1 MAERWDRERVLAL
14 APDAPSQRTALSLA
28 SGRAWP
34 ATGAAAGAD
43 AVWGEC
49 RGSAAAPYRA
59 VVDLSGPAYRCSC
72 PSRKFP
78 CKHVLALLLLWSEG
92 SVPDDA
98 AGPPDWAGSWL
109 IARAAKA
116 SRVPAGEQAEP
127 KDPRAAARRAEQR
140 ETRVASGLA
149 ELDRWLGDQVRQG
162 LAASQQAG
170 YAHWDEIAARMVDA
184 QAPGLTERLRALAS
198 VPHSGAGWDGRLLEE
213 YALLHLLAVA
223 YRRQAEL
230 PPPLRDTVR
239 SRIGFSLRQADVLA
253 GGQPIRDHWQVLARR
268 DLEQDRIR
276 TRRTWLRGRKTGR
289 DALLLSFAAAGQ
301 ALDDSLAVGAET
313 DADLV
318 FYPGA
323 VPLRA
328 AVLARRR
335 RLRRRRV
342 RRRAAR
348 RRAAGWRHDRRAAGR
363 VRGGAGRRS
372 LAGQLARRGGDHPG
386 PRPRPCRPRRGRR
399 QPAAAPGG
407 RRLLAA
413 VRALRRPPGDAG
425 RRVDP
430 ARPVAADRLGRGR
443 TGGTA
448 VSEWQDLVTASLIGT
463 ERAEVPAPAVPGL
476 PVRANAVPGDP
487 ATLLLDR
494 AALLTVAR
502 RGGTLIRPAGSG
514 FQAEPLPAAE
524 PDPAPAV
531 SPAAGGRLDR
541 MLGGEHPDLLAEW
554 LTAAIAHSRR
564 VPPRLLPA
572 LLDRVRRV
580 SPSDPELRR
589 LSAEAG
595 GARARWLAR
604 LNPDW
609 TFVTAL
615 TESGDDTWRLG
626 GKSQRRGYLAALR
639 ARDPAAARELITQS
653 WAAGG
658 PERVMFLSVLA
669 NQGLSLADEP
679 LLESALDER
688 DAEVRGWAAH
698 LLARL
703 PGSALGQ
710 RMARRAAGCLRID
723 QGVRG
728 TRLIVTP
735 PADCDA
741 AMRRDGVTSR
751 RGGGPAEMDGR
762 THLLHEVLARTP
774 LRTWTGQFGR
784 TAEQI
789 LAVPSG
795 AWAPV
800 LFTGWSRAAMAQ
812 RDQDW
817 MTALVDWALAGG
829 PTGTLFGAETLR
841 QLARRADPARC
852 ARETTAHPAAEIP
865 LPIRD
870 AISVLRFRY
879 DMLKELEL

>member
-1 MAERWDRERVLAL
+1 M
-14 APDAPSQRTALSLA
+14 
-28 SGRAWP
+28 
-34 ATGAAAGAD
+34 
-43 AVWGEC
+43 
-49 RGSAAAPYRA
+49 
-59 VVDLSGPAYRCSC
+59 
-72 PSRKFP
+72 
-78 CKHVLALLLLWSEG
+78 
-92 SVPDDA
+92 
-98 AGPPDWAGSWL
+98 
-109 IARAAKA
+109 
-116 SRVPAGEQAEP
+116 
-127 KDPRAAARRAEQR
+127 
-140 ETRVASGLA
+140 
-149 ELDRWLGDQVRQG
+149 RQG

-184 QAPGLTERLRALAS
+184 QAPGLAERLRALAS

-328 AVLARRR
+328 AVLARHDVGDGAVPRR
-335 RLRRRRV
+335 
-342 RRRAAR
+342 R

-476 PVRANAVPGDP
+476 PVPAPGVAVPGDP

-502 RGGTLIRPAGSG
+502 RGGT
-514 FQAEPLPAAE
+514 
-524 PDPAPAV
+524 
-531 SPAAGGRLDR
+531 
-541 MLGGEHPDLLAEW
+541 
-554 LTAAIAHSRR
+554 
-564 VPPRLLPA
+564 
-572 LLDRVRRV
+572 
-580 SPSDPELRR
+580 
-589 LSAEAG
+589 
-595 GARARWLAR
+595 
-604 LNPDW
+604 
-609 TFVTAL
+609 
-615 TESGDDTWRLG
+615 
-626 GKSQRRGYLAALR
+626 
-639 ARDPAAARELITQS
+639 
-653 WAAGG
+653 
-658 PERVMFLSVLA
+658 
-669 NQGLSLADEP
+669 
-679 LLESALDER
+679 
-688 DAEVRGWAAH
+688 
-698 LLARL
+698 
-703 PGSALGQ
+703 
-710 RMARRAAGCLRID
+710 
-723 QGVRG
+723 
-728 TRLIVTP
+728 
-735 PADCDA
+735 
-741 AMRRDGVTSR
+741 
-751 RGGGPAEMDGR
+751 
-762 THLLHEVLARTP
+762 
-774 LRTWTGQFGR
+774 
-784 TAEQI
+784 
-789 LAVPSG
+789 
-795 AWAPV
+795 
-800 LFTGWSRAAMAQ
+800 
-812 RDQDW
+812 
-817 MTALVDWALAGG
+817 
-829 PTGTLFGAETLR
+829 
-841 QLARRADPARC
+841 
-852 ARETTAHPAAEIP
+852 
-865 LPIRD
+865 
-870 AISVLRFRY
+870 
-879 DMLKELEL
+879 